1 MNFASILQEIVD
13 ECGGGLA
20 AALMGADGIPIE
32 QVEASG
38 EGRGS
43 LSDEV
48 DVLGVEFGRI
58 LDEMRKA
65 SDSVSGGALEEVS
78 VRLSNFWVLMRVVD
92 EETYL
97 LMAIRPNGNA
107 GKGRFL
113 MRRHQMA
120 LRDEL

>member
-1 MNFASILQEIVD
+1 MSFASILQEIVD
-13 ECGGGLA
+13 QCGGGVA
-20 AALMGADGIPIE
+20 AALMGADGISIE

-38 EGRGS
+38 EDRGS
-43 LSDEV
+43 LGDEV

-97 LMAIRPNGNA
+97 VLVIGPNGNA
-107 GKGRFL
+107 GKARYL